1 MTYKYPGVYVE
12 EMNTGRQTI
21 EAVGTSTLAVLGVA
35 PDAGAHVQEPVVI
48 TNWLQFTREFCNG
61 AKKGTPLAQAVYGFL
76 DNGGSRCYVINVGE
90 GGSIAGKIENGK
102 RRGISLC
109 EEIDEVAIVVVPG
122 YSTTET
128 YEALLSHCEKL
139 KDRFCIV
146 DAPLEVK
153 RLEDLTQVG
162 GAAPPPPA
170 PGGGAPAGGAPGG
183 GAPRRVGLKP
193 RESSYGAVYHPW
205 LVVQDPLSGERVNVP
220 PSGHMAGVYA
230 RVDGTRG
237 VHKAPANEPIR
248 GAIDLTYNVTNEDQ
262 EALNPA
268 GVNCIRFFS
277 DAGIRVWGART
288 VDAAASQWR
297 YINVRRLFSM
307 AEESI
312 GRGTKWAVFEPN
324 DYSTWKSVTR
334 DVTAFLMR
342 LWRSGA
348 LFGRTPEEAFFVKCD
363 EETNPPEVIDAG
375 QLVTIIGMAPVKPA
389 EFIVFRIGQYEAGTQ
404 IE

>member
-1 MTYKYPGVYVE
+1 VAMTFKYPGVYVE
-12 EMNTGRQTI
+12 EIQTGPRPI
-21 EAVGTSTLAVLGVA
+21 EAVGTSTAAFLGVA
-35 PDAGAHVQEPVVI
+35 PNAGAHVQEPVVI
-48 TNWLQFTREFCNG
+48 TNWLQFTREFCGG

-90 GGSIAGKIENGK
+90 GGNISGKIENGQ
-102 RRGISLC
+102 RRGIALC
-109 EEIDEVAIVVVPG
+109 EEIDEVAIIAAPG

-139 KDRFCIV
+139 KDRFCIL
-146 DAPLEVK
+146 DAPLDVK

-162 GAAPPPPA
+162 GAAPEAPA
-170 PGGGAPAGGAPGG
+170 PTGAPAR
-183 GAPRRVGLKP
+183 PRRVGLKP
-193 RESSYGAVYHPW
+193 RESSYGSFYFPW
-205 LVVQDPLSGERVNVP
+205 LVVQDPLSGERANVP

-248 GAIDLTYNVTNEDQ
+248 GVNDLTYNVTNEDQ

-288 VDAAASQWR
+288 VDAAASEWR

-307 AEESI
+307 TEESI
-312 GRGTKWAVFEPN
+312 GRGTRWVVFEPN
-324 DYSTWKSVTR
+324 DYTLWKSVRR
-334 DVTAFLMR
+334 DVSGFLTR

-363 EETNPPEVIDAG
+363 EETNPPDVINAG
-375 QLVTIIGMAPVKPA
+375 QLITIVGMAPVKPA